1 MPALAGF
8 LPCPPTAFP
17 AIVKDKFLSIRQFHI
32 NVVRFGKLLP
42 PTLNQSCRLQLRQ
55 CAFCSGTAL
64 FEHLVFRIPYDSQCL
79 KASGMIYF
87 QRKCKWKA
95 EMKNGGLDFSHPP
108 VYNQSMKGIQ
118 MQDLMPSVNLIIYVR

>member
-1 MPALAGF
+1 MYGGVYAE
-8 LPCPPTAFP
+8 
-17 AIVKDKFLSIRQFHI
+17 S
-32 NVVRFGKLLP
+32 
-42 PTLNQSCRLQLRQ
+42 
-55 CAFCSGTAL
+55 
-64 FEHLVFRIPYDSQCL
+64 
-79 KASGMIYF
+79 SGMIYY